1 MRLSYAILIPDEPI
15 PDQLISMLGQL
26 LGDYE
31 LQQEAGRGPSATVY
45 VARQHPVERYVAVK
59 IFEPQSREVANRLRE
74 LATAMADLDHTHV
87 LPVYD
92 SGRWQ
97 DRYYWVMR
105 YMPAGSLKLRLGKQR
120 LTLDEIDRIL
130 PQIASALDYA
140 QQRDLVHGD
149 LKLTDVLIDHAGQ
162 AFVTD
167 YGVAVALNRPAETYQ
182 TPELRRGEAPDA
194 RTDVYGL
201 GAILYELLTLR
212 PPLDPRAPV
221 EERANRRLVPPAPS
235 TINSKLPRTL
245 DAVVLQALAVDP
257 DQRFATPG
265 DLADAYLQARVGKKA
280 VPVAVPLA
288 AAAVVAAA
296 TPGETRVR
304 RVSVRRAEPEKKNRW
319 RMAGLIGGVLIG
331 LLVIIGVIALASQ
344 TPAAVAPR
352 PTETLRSTAT
362 FMPTT
367 TPTTQP
373 DPSPTPTVPTSTA
386 TREPIEPTAT
396 ATTVPTTAPRAT
408 LAAPSV
414 LPTVT
419 PAFSMGPLALAL
431 PRSEGRD
438 SLSLAFQT
446 NIQPADAGV
455 IGTLSLAVPAVES
468 FVRDRTL
475 AQVGSG
481 DQVLRVAVAINC
493 GQVVDPIT
501 SQQIVLTLHDETG
514 TVLLTQTVD
523 YEKRWCE

>member
-1 MRLSYAILIPDEPI
+1 MI
-15 PDQLISMLGQL
+15 GQL

-74 LATAMADLDHTHV
+74 LSTAMADLDHTHV

-92 SGRWQ
+92 GGRWQ

-105 YMPAGSLKLRLGKQR
+105 YMPAGSLKMRLGKQR
-120 LTLDEIDRIL
+120 LTLEEIDRIL

-140 QQRDLVHGD
+140 QQRGLVHGD

-167 YGVAVALNRPAETYQ
+167 FGVAVALGRPAETYQ
-182 TPELRRGEAPDA
+182 TPELRRSETPDA

-212 PPLDPRAPV
+212 PPLDPRAPA
-221 EERANRRLVPPAPS
+221 EERANRRLVPPAPG
-235 TINSKLPRTL
+235 TLNSKLPRAL
-245 DAVVLQALAVDP
+245 DAIVLQALAVDP
-257 DQRFATPG
+257 EQRYATPG
-265 DLADAYLQARVGKKA
+265 DLAEAYAQARAGKKA
-280 VPVAVPLA
+280 APVSAPI
-288 AAAVVAAA
+288 AAA
-296 TPGETRVR
+296 TAVAAVTTVDTRVR

-331 LLVIIGVIALASQ
+331 LLMIIGLIALASQ

-352 PTETLRSTAT
+352 PTETLRPTAT
-362 FMPTT
+362 LMPLT
-367 TPTTQP
+367 TPTPQ
-373 DPSPTPTVPTSTA
+373 PSPSHTPTVPTSTA
-386 TREPIEPTAT
+386 TSNPIEPTAT
-396 ATTVPTTAPRAT
+396 STTTAEPTATPRVTRAAT
-408 LAAPSV
+408 RF

-419 PAFSMGPLALAL
+419 PALSIAPLTLAF
-431 PRSEGRD
+431 PRNEGRD
-438 SLSLAFQT
+438 NLSLAFQT
-446 NIQPADAGV
+446 AILPADAGV
-455 IGTLSLAVPAVES
+455 IGTLSMAVPAVEP
-468 FVRDRTL
+468 FVIDRTL

-481 DQVLRVAVAINC
+481 DQVLRVALSINC
-493 GQVVDPIT
+493 GKVVGPIT
-501 SQQIVLTLHDETG
+501 SPQIILTLRDDRG
-514 TVLLTQTVD
+514 KALLIQSLE
-523 YEKRWCE
+523 YEKQWCE